1 MTRTLPEIEAEIS
14 ALSERLEA
22 ARAERAQA
30 EKAKVLAALPPC
42 EGKLLDMLAESIALG
57 VDNDDDGSFGVEA
70 FGEIGEWRV
79 SIVAERID
87 D

>member
-1 MTRTLPEIEAEIS
+1 MTRTLSEIEAEIS

-57 VDNDDDGSFGVEA
+57 VDAWEVEVTA
-70 FGEIGEWRV
+70 EIGEWRV
-79 SIVAERID
+79 SIVAEKID

>member
-1 MTRTLPEIEAEIS
+1 MTRTLSEIEAEIS
-14 ALSERLEA
+14 ALSERMEA

-42 EGKLLDMLAESIALG
+42 EGKLLDMLAESIVYGADDFAEHVSAL
-57 VDNDDDGSFGVEA
+57 
-70 FGEIGEWRV
+70 IGEWQV
-79 SIVAERID
+79 TIVAERID

>member
-1 MTRTLPEIEAEIS
+1 MTRTLSEIEAEIA

-42 EGKLLDMLAESIALG
+42 EGKLLDMLAESIALS
-57 VDNDDDGSFGVEA
+57 VDVWGAQVTA
-70 FGEIGEWRV
+70 EIGEWRV
-79 SIVAERID
+79 TIAAERVD